1 MGEAGG
7 QGAEAELEQREC
19 AVTSAS
25 PHVTQL
31 EDTAREA
38 GGEDQ
43 TSGETALQSVALRG
57 KVRINIL

>member
-7 QGAEAELEQREC
+7 QGAEEQLEQGAC

-31 EDTAREA
+31 EDAASEA

-43 TSGETALQSVALRG
+43 AGSEATLQHVALE
-57 KVRINIL
+57 

>member
-7 QGAEAELEQREC
+7 QGAEEQLQQGAC
-19 AVTSAS
+19 AVASAS

-31 EDTAREA
+31 EDAAREA

-43 TSGETALQSVALRG
+43 AGREAALQGVALGGQIRE
-57 KVRINIL
+57 V

>member
-38 GGEDQ
+38 GGEDEA
-43 TSGETALQSVALRG
+43 SSEAALQSMALQAQ
-57 KVRINIL
+57 I